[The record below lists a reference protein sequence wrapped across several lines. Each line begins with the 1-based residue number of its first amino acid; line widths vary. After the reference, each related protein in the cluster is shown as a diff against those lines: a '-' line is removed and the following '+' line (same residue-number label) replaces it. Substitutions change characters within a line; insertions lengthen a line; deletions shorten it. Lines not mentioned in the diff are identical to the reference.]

1 MKTTKYLN
9 IRMDGEKNIGVISV
23 EVHSTADKKLS
34 VSKGKSPK
42 VINTSFQLTGKGG
55 VEQKLVEALSSHFDC
70 EVTIINSTVKNATNP
85 LEIEVDVIIKSM
97 DEDHQ
102 EVVHLEETWLY

>member
-1 MKTTKYLN
+1 
-9 IRMDGEKNIGVISV
+9 MDGEKNIGFISV
-23 EVHSTADKKLS
+23 EVHTTVDKNLS
-34 VSKGKSPK
+34 VKNSKKK
-42 VINTSFQLTGKGG
+42 VTHTSFPMTGKGS

-70 EVTIINSTVKNATNP
+70 EVTIINSTVKNTMNP